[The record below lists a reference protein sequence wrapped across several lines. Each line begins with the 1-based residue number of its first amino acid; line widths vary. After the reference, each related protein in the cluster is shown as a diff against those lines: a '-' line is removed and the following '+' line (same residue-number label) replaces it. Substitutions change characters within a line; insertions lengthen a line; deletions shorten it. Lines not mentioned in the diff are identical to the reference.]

1 MSFKIHIVGLPKIK
15 NIKEKELDKI
25 LEEGNIKCVSK
36 KKIPIDDDYEN
47 FELVFNKNE
56 NGNITELINKINSL
70 KFRYH
75 PNIKIDCYEINPVD
89 LSLKFPIPKPKS
101 EIKYLIDYDKLINLE
116 YSKTLGQDELVY
128 TNKSFLEKQR
138 NMFSYF
144 VKKIGKNIFQGK
156 SIMSISL
163 PIFIFDTRSLLEMWV
178 WQNGYCAMYL
188 ELAGKTKDPLERIK
202 YTTSYAISKF
212 HLCANQQKP
221 FNPILGETFQCKIL
235 DSLFYLEQTSHHPPI
250 SNYYVIGKNY
260 KAYGYNEPE
269 ANGGANSFDIG
280 AKGNTNVLFDDGDV
294 HSINN
299 PGMCIGGTIIGDRTI
314 KFLGELQIVDKK
326 NDLICL
332 IEFNPDERSFLNKLV
347 TKKETFPDY
356 IKGIITNISKNTKY
370 NKEKNSYEIIDK
382 KKNVLCEIE
391 GEFTSYLNFDGKTFW
406 EFKEGSYPKF
416 YRQDFTLPSD
426 SYFREDLHFLINN
439 QEDIAGAYKN
449 IMEERQRN
457 DRKFRDKYKKK

>member
-1 MSFKIHIVGLPKIK
+1 MSVKIQIVGLPKIK
-15 NIKEKELDKI
+15 NIKDKEIDRI
-25 LEEGNIKCVSK
+25 LNEANIKCISK
-36 KKIPIDDDYEN
+36 KKVSIDDDYEN
-47 FELVFNKNE
+47 YEIEFNKNE
-56 NGNITELINKINSL
+56 YKNISDLINKINSL
-70 KFRYH
+70 KLHYH
-75 PNIKIDCYEINPVD
+75 PNIIIDSYEINEVD
-89 LSLKFPIPKPKS
+89 SSLKFPIPKSNS

-116 YSKTLGQDELVY
+116 YSKTLGKDELVY
-128 TNKSFLEKQR
+128 TNKNFLEKQR

-178 WQNGYCAMYL
+178 WQNGYCSNYL
-188 ELAGKTKDPLERIK
+188 ELAGKTKIPLERLK

-280 AKGNTNVLFDDGDV
+280 AKGNTNILFSDGDV

-326 NDLICL
+326 NDLICV
-332 IEFNPDERSFLNKLV
+332 IDFNPDERSFLNKLV

-356 IKGIITNISKNTKY
+356 IKGIITNISNNTKF
-370 NKEKNSYEIIDK
+370 NKEKDFYEIIDK
-382 KKNVLCEIE
+382 KKNVLSEVE
-391 GEFTSYLNFDGKTFW
+391 GEFTSFLNFDGKCFW
-406 EFKEGSYPKF
+406 EFKEGNYPKI
-416 YRQDFTLPSD
+416 YRQEFTLPSD
-426 SYFREDLHFLINN
+426 SYFREDLHFLIKN
-439 QEDIAGAYKN
+439 QEDVAGAYKN
-449 IMEERQRN
+449 IMEERQRA
-457 DRKFRDKYKKK
+457 DRKFREKYNKK

>member
-1 MSFKIHIVGLPKIK
+1 MSVKIQIVGLPKIK
-15 NIKEKELDKI
+15 NIKDKEIDRI
-25 LEEGNIKCVSK
+25 LNEANIKSISK
-36 KKIPIDDDYEN
+36 KKVSIDDDYEN
-47 FELVFNKNE
+47 YEIEFNKNE
-56 NGNITELINKINSL
+56 YKNISDLINKINSL
-70 KFRYH
+70 KFHYH
-75 PNIKIDCYEINPVD
+75 PNIVIDSYEINEVD
-89 LSLKFPIPKPKS
+89 SSLKFPIPKSNS

-116 YSKTLGQDELVY
+116 YSKTLGKDELVY
-128 TNKSFLEKQR
+128 TNKNFLEKQR

-178 WQNGYCAMYL
+178 WQNGYCSNYL
-188 ELAGKTKDPLERIK
+188 ELAGKTKIPLERLK

-280 AKGNTNVLFDDGDV
+280 AKGNTNILFSDGDV

-326 NDLICL
+326 NDLICV
-332 IEFNPDERSFLNKLV
+332 IDFNPDERSFLNKLV

-356 IKGIITNISKNTKY
+356 IKGIITNISNNTKF
-370 NKEKNSYEIIDK
+370 NKEKNCYEIIDK
-382 KKNVLCEIE
+382 KKNVLSEVE
-391 GEFTSYLNFDGKTFW
+391 GEFTSFLNFDGKCFW
-406 EFKEGSYPKF
+406 EFKEGNYPKI
-416 YRQDFTLPSD
+416 YRQEFTLPSD
-426 SYFREDLHFLINN
+426 SYFREDLHFLIKN
-439 QEDIAGAYKN
+439 QEDVAGAYKN
-449 IMEERQRN
+449 IMEERQRA
-457 DRKFRDKYKKK
+457 DRKFREKYNKK

>member
-15 NIKEKELDKI
+15 NIKEKEVDKI

-36 KKIPIDDDYEN
+36 KKIPIDDEYEN

-178 WQNGYCAMYL
+178 WQNGYCATYL

-250 SNYYVIGKNY
+250 SNYYVIGM
-260 KAYGYNEPE
+260 G
-269 ANGGANSFDIG
+269 
-280 AKGNTNVLFDDGDV
+280 VLIRLILVLKVIQMFCLMM
-294 HSINN
+294 
-299 PGMCIGGTIIGDRTI
+299 GMFIVLII
-314 KFLGELQIVDKK
+314 LECV
-326 NDLICL
+326 
-332 IEFNPDERSFLNKLV
+332 
-347 TKKETFPDY
+347 
-356 IKGIITNISKNTKY
+356 
-370 NKEKNSYEIIDK
+370 
-382 KKNVLCEIE
+382 
-391 GEFTSYLNFDGKTFW
+391 
-406 EFKEGSYPKF
+406 
-416 YRQDFTLPSD
+416 
-426 SYFREDLHFLINN
+426 
-439 QEDIAGAYKN
+439 
-449 IMEERQRN
+449 
-457 DRKFRDKYKKK
+457 